1 MLLRL
6 VLVAFV
12 AVVALALATGAARS
26 EGADALRL
34 VLFSGTELGEGRA
47 ATSGGFKLAVRG
59 DLDRP
64 GPILMGLANAQ
75 ADLVEADLA
84 ALETAVG
91 EARITVETP
100 RGFASG
106 ALIGGWQWFTPGGA
120 VLTFAAGPEAASR
133 QEEGPDGLLVWSD
146 IEIGARVLAEV
157 WAHPRPGFLA
167 TGTLVAS
174 SATESLWARG
184 ALGWRLPGP
193 WLLTGAYV
201 GPEVTVYADPG
212 YREPRIGLHVTELV
226 LGGITL
232 RLGGGWSLG
241 DGGGGYLALTSHTK
255 M

>member
-6 VLVAFV
+6 ALVAIV
-12 AVVALALATGAARS
+12 AIAALALATGAARS

-47 ATSGGFKLAVRG
+47 GTSGGFKLALRG
-59 DLDRP
+59 DVDRP
-64 GPILMGLANAQ
+64 GPIVMGLANAQ
-75 ADLVEADLA
+75 ADVAEIGVDA
-84 ALETAVG
+84 AVG
-91 EARITVETP
+91 SVGATRVDVETP

-106 ALIGGWQWFTPGGA
+106 ALIGGWQWFTPGGS
-120 VLTFAAGPEAASR
+120 VLTLAAGPEAATR
-133 QEEGPDGLLVWSD
+133 QEPGPDGLLVWGD
-146 IEIGARVLAEV
+146 VEIGARVLAEV

-184 ALGWRLPGP
+184 AVGWRLPGP
-193 WLLTGAYV
+193 WPLTGAYV
-201 GPEVTVYADPG
+201 GPEVTFYADAG
-212 YREPRIGLHVTELV
+212 YREPRIGLHVTELK

-241 DGGGGYLALTSHTK
+241 DGEGGYLALTTHTK